1 MHRKDTE
8 ESHMI
13 LDTIHNNRKNKLEE
27 SLKIPIR
34 ITGHKEVSFI
44 VKMLHGAEGGVSD
57 STRRFIKERIIDHN
71 VDYPLRDRGAELLPS
86 VKRKLGN
93 ETSVRPVAV
102 TARRTFNFHFSAFQL

>member
-8 ESHMI
+8 ESHTI
-13 LDTIHNNRKNKLEE
+13 LGTIHNNCKNESEE
-27 SLKIPIR
+27 PLRISIG

-44 VKMLHGAEGGVSD
+44 VKISHGAEGGVSD

-71 VDYPLRDRGAELLPS
+71 VDYALQDRGAELLPG

-102 TARRTFNFHFSAFQL
+102 MARCTFNFHFSAFQL